1 MDGTA
6 FLISEVH
13 ILQKI
18 SRIDVNNFVHR
29 SRSSSL
35 LSSRKGSTPDSN
47 SHLHD
52 TPGKSLRVFENRL
65 LIQELGDDTLD
76 GRNLRI
82 FANRLLIQEL
92 GADILDGRNLRVFAN
107 KLLIRVLNVDTA
119 MADTYVLNT
128 ITSETFFSI
137 SFGRLHTTKLLPCIS
152 TLIGI
157 LVMRTGC
164 FHNT

>member
-65 LIQELGDDTLD
+65 LIQELG
-76 GRNLRI
+76 
-82 FANRLLIQEL
+82 
-92 GADILDGRNLRVFAN
+92 ADILDGRNLRVFAN

-119 MADTYVLNT
+119 MANTYVLNT